1 MRITD
6 LIATLAGVISI
17 VSAAAGVT
25 QFIVNNTRNK
35 GLQQRKSLIMHC
47 VLTAMLT
54 VAFVMSGV
62 AVYALFLHPQ
72 VTVNN
77 QAAIAIP
84 GLAGHTP
91 SPIVTVVQENKFAE
105 ISMVTVTPSTSPT
118 MGSDETS
125 KTYRFNRSLTC
136 LTSCQAQ
143 LELILT
149 RVVVDSTQQNTTWYF
164 TVANKGATACNS
176 MYASVTIQDV
186 AGQKF
191 PGGPPGILT
200 QQGLALDAGQTQE
213 RDTTVSL
220 VPKSGTSYLLKA
232 SSSCEP
238 VATNATYLV
247 ETLTFN

>member
-25 QFIVNNTRNK
+25 QFMVNTTRNK

-77 QAAIAIP
+77 QAAITLP
-84 GLAGHTP
+84 GLPGHAP
-91 SPIVTVVQENKFAE
+91 SPVVTVIQENKFADT
-105 ISMVTVTPSTSPT
+105 SMVTVTPTTSSTT
-118 MGSDETS
+118 GSDNIP
-125 KTYRFNRSLTC
+125 KTYSFNRSLIC

-143 LELILT
+143 LALT
-149 RVVVDSTQQNTTWYF
+149 LVKVVVDPTQQNTTWYF
-164 TVANKGATACNS
+164 TVANNGTAACSS
-176 MYASVTIQDV
+176 MYASVIIQDG
-186 AGQKF
+186 AGQKL
-191 PGGPPGILT
+191 PGGPPGTLT
-200 QQGLALDAGQTQE
+200 QHGLSLDAGQTQE
-213 RDTTVSL
+213 RGTTVSL
-220 VPKSGTSYLLKA
+220 GPKSGTSYLLKV
-232 SSSCEP
+232 SPSCEP

>member
-25 QFIVNNTRNK
+25 QFLVNNSRNK

-77 QAAIAIP
+77 QAAIALP
-84 GLAGHTP
+84 GLPGHTP
-91 SPIVTVVQENKFAE
+91 SPVVTVIQENKFAE
-105 ISMVTVTPSTSPT
+105 TSMVTVTPTTSS
-118 MGSDETS
+118 MVGSDDIP
-125 KTYRFNRSLTC
+125 KTYSFNRSLTC

-143 LELILT
+143 LALTLIK
-149 RVVVDSTQQNTTWYF
+149 VVVDPAQQNTTWYF
-164 TVANKGATACNS
+164 TVANNGATACSS
-176 MYASVTIQDV
+176 MYASMIIQGG
-186 AGQKF
+186 AGQKLS
-191 PGGPPGILT
+191 GGPPGTLT
-200 QQGLALDAGQTQE
+200 QHGFSLDAGQTQE

-220 VPKSGTSYLLKA
+220 MPKSGTPYLLKILP
-232 SSSCEP
+232 SCEP